1 MVRSKSHLC
10 RVGVRLRFVA
20 LVCIASSA
28 ACRGLIGV
36 PSSTDAPVL
45 ARRSEPPAIPLA
57 RWPIKTA
64 SHVDLWLH
72 AFAML
77 SEDTAAVPSFRMGY
91 RDSLTVVK
99 NRANVLTL
107 LDTSR
112 PVLAKRLSASPG
124 YLQAQTL
131 AFEFDSWDALRVAAE
146 RFVLADGDNRRVLD
160 RAPVDHMVQFTR
172 LFPTTADREWLR
184 VFVAGVQDEQSRF
197 FGVEHTRIVRT
208 RSATITA
215 VDSLWQK
222 VYRVRFERFL
232 TNTGQRSGD
241 VILSTPLG
249 GDGRAARGPE
259 RQSVLAVPFP
269 ERVSDANEVILVLA
283 HEMTRTLTLAVVAGL
298 PIGAERRTTI
308 AGRYVLLPQVR
319 AGAMLLE
326 RVAPELLEPYM
337 RFYLRQS
344 GLALGQSPVG
354 TTSTGA
360 RPTVVGAAEAF
371 EHVFSIPVSLR
382 DGLRQQVDLAVR
394 AN

>member
-1 MVRSKSHLC
+1 MVWSKSHRC
-10 RVGVRLRFVA
+10 CVGVTLKFVA
-20 LVCIASSA
+20 LACIASAA
-28 ACRGLIGV
+28 ACRGLVGV
-36 PSSTDAPVL
+36 PSSTDAPAP

-77 SEDTAAVPSFRMGY
+77 SEDTVTVPTFRLGY

-112 PVLAKRLSASPG
+112 PVLAKRLRAAPG

-131 AFEFDSWDALRVAAE
+131 AFAFDSWDALRVAAE
-146 RFVLADGDNRRVLD
+146 RFVLADGDSRRVLD
-160 RAPVDHMVQFTR
+160 RAPVDHMVQFSR
-172 LFPTTADREWLR
+172 LFPTAPDREWLR

-197 FGVEHTRIVRT
+197 FGVEHARVVRT

-222 VYRVRFERFL
+222 VYRVRFERFM

-259 RQSVLAVPFP
+259 RQPVLAVPFP
-269 ERVSDANEVILVLA
+269 GRASDANEVILVLA
-283 HEMTRTLTLAVVAGL
+283 HEITRTLTSAVVAGV

-308 AGRYVLLPQVR
+308 AGGYVLLPQVR

-326 RVAPELLEPYM
+326 RVAPELLQPYM

-344 GLALGQSPVG
+344 GVAMSQSLLGAP
-354 TTSTGA
+354 
-360 RPTVVGAAEAF
+360 AAEAF
-371 EHVFSIPVSLR
+371 ERVFNIPASLR

>member
-10 RVGVRLRFVA
+10 CVGVTLWFVA
-20 LVCIASSA
+20 LAGIANLA
-28 ACRGLIGV
+28 ACRGLVGV
-36 PSSTDAPVL
+36 PSSADAPVV
-45 ARRSEPPAIPLA
+45 RRSEPPAIPLA

-77 SEDTAAVPSFRMGY
+77 SEDTLTVPTFRRGY

-112 PVLAKRLSASPG
+112 PVLAKRLSVAPG
-124 YLQAQTL
+124 YLQAQAL

-146 RFVLADGDNRRVLD
+146 RFVLADGDSRRVSD
-160 RAPVDHMVQFTR
+160 RAPVDHMDQFTR
-172 LFPTTADREWLR
+172 LFPTTTDREWLR
-184 VFVAGVQDEQSRF
+184 LFVAGVQDEQSRF
-197 FGVEHTRIVRT
+197 FGVEHTRLVRT

-222 VYRVRFERFL
+222 VYRDRFERFM

-249 GDGRAARGPE
+249 GDGRTARGPE

-269 ERVSDANEVILVLA
+269 GRVNDANEVILVLA
-283 HEMTRTLTLAVVAGL
+283 HEITRTLTLAVVAGV
-298 PIGAERRTTI
+298 PMGAERRIAT
-308 AGRYVLLPQVR
+308 AGRVVLLPQVR

-337 RFYLRQS
+337 RFYLRQA
-344 GLALGQSPVG
+344 GTALSQSAMGVP
-354 TTSTGA
+354 
-360 RPTVVGAAEAF
+360 AAEEF
-371 EHVFSIPVSLR
+371 ERVFRIPASLH